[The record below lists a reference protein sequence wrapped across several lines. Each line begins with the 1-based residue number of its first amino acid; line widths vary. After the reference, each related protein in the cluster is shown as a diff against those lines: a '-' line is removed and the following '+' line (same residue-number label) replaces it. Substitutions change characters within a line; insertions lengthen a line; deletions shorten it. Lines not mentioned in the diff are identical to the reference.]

1 MIKAFL
7 NAFKSMQL
15 VILRKPSAAVAGRP
29 IDVVAALFIFLGAA
43 ALVSR
48 SYISGPAT
56 VSLWGLQG
64 FVATLAVSFL
74 AVTIG
79 CITLRREKELGA
91 TLIVLTMSMCVAT
104 LLIGGIWLLFKDRTF
119 TQSYLLFWVL
129 GVVPV
134 FVALCRHTATTQ
146 WYHAWSGAVLF
157 GFWLLASIILGH
169 YYGQSYIFEAAY
181 DTGEAAEYDYGTI
194 ADAEVIYPQ
203 QADLLEGQLA
213 ALEAST
219 DGQADMFVLLGAGT
233 PGQDVFQREID
244 HLETLAAT
252 RFDAQNRT
260 IKLGPTV
267 DDPLRLPL
275 LNRTNLTQSL
285 DAISN
290 VMNPAQDLV
299 FIFLTSHGGRESLST
314 YFPGLNARNLSSAE
328 IAQALD
334 QSGVANVITVVSA
347 CYSGSFVDELEAP
360 DRLVLTASAADRSSF
375 GCVDTNTFTDWGTA
389 FFDALEDTPDFH
401 EAALRA
407 QATVATDEAERG
419 YEASL
424 PQIAEGETIG
434 EILEAWVA
442 ARLPN

>member
-1 MIKAFL
+1 MIKAIL
-7 NAFKSMQL
+7 NAFKSTQL
-15 VILRKPSAAVAGRP
+15 VTLRKPSGAVAGRP

-64 FVATLAVSFL
+64 FVATLAVSVL

-79 CITLRREKELGA
+79 CIILRREKELGA
-91 TLIVLTMSMCVAT
+91 TLVVLTMSMCVST
-104 LLIGGIWLLFKDRTF
+104 LLIGGIWFAFKDRTF
-119 TQSYLLFWVL
+119 AQSYTLFWVL
-129 GVVPV
+129 GVAPV
-134 FVALCRHTATTQ
+134 FVALCRQTATAR
-146 WYHAWSGAVLF
+146 WYQAWSGAVLF
-157 GFWLLASIILGH
+157 GFWLLASIVLGH
-169 YYGQSYIFEAAY
+169 YYGQSYIFEVAY
-181 DTGEAAEYDYGTI
+181 DTEETTDYDYGSL
-194 ADAEVIYPQ
+194 ADPEVIYPQ
-203 QADLLEGQLA
+203 QADLLGGQLTD
-213 ALEAST
+213 LEASA
-219 DGQADMFVLLGAGT
+219 DDQADMFVLLGAGT
-233 PGQDVFQREID
+233 PNQSVFQREID

-285 DAISN
+285 NAISN
-290 VMNPAQDLV
+290 IMDPAQDLV
-299 FIFLTSHGGRESLST
+299 FIFLTSHGGRASLST

-328 IAQALD
+328 VAQAID
-334 QSGVANVITVVSA
+334 QSGVANVIIVVSA

-375 GCVDTNTFTDWGTA
+375 GCADTNTFTDWGTA
-389 FFDALEDTPDFH
+389 FFDALEDTLDFH
-401 EAALRA
+401 QAALRA
-407 QATVATDEAERG
+407 QATVATEEAERG

-424 PQIAEGETIG
+424 PQIAEGEAIG